1 MNYFHYFR
9 RAWRTYWSRRSLPE
23 LRRFHEGMQVAMV
36 LFPALGYLLW
46 DWHRTHNLNLGA
58 AINSLVLIALLGG
71 LAAILIAAAIGILK
85 DIYNEAVRI
94 VVLRG
99 GK

>member
-1 MNYFHYFR
+1 MNYFRYFR
-9 RAWRTYWSRRSLPE
+9 RAWRTYWIRRSSPD
-23 LRRFHEGMQVAMV
+23 LRHFHEGMQVAMV

-46 DWHRTHNLNLGA
+46 DWHRAHNLTPGA

-71 LAAILIAAAIGILK
+71 LAAILIATAIGILK
-85 DIYNEAVRI
+85 EIYNEVVRI